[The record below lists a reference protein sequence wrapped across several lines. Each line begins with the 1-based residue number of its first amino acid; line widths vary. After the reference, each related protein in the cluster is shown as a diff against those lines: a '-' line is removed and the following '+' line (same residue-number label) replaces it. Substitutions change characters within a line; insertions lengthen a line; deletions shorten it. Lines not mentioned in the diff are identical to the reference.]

1 MPLQRIK
8 IWLFR
13 TVLASALAA
22 PLANVRAQKIA
33 NSLPVPPPCTILHAH
48 LTANSSAVRH
58 NKNVQ
63 IDTQRIQH
71 ALSLCNPG
79 QAVVL
84 RPYGVKNAFLSAP
97 LMLPRGVTLF
107 LDTGTT
113 LFASRNPRDYD
124 VSPFSCGAPRNR
136 TVQCKPF
143 LFSYQAAYSGI
154 LGTGTIDGQGGT
166 RLNRAQ
172 RSWWQLQRSAEKE
185 GGASSTP
192 DLISTYESQGFRV
205 LGVTLRNAAGAHLAI
220 YKTIDFNASYLHIDS
235 PEDSAAGP
243 GILLSNAHDAT
254 VGNTWIQTPS
264 VAITLRASILGSTSY
279 VDLHHL
285 NIEGGQGISIGDPQY
300 GKIEN
305 LQIKDVT
312 LRNAGT
318 GLTMQLTG
326 ADGKGIHNVLLQDIC
341 MQHVAASMRLLD
353 ANGHAI
359 PSIPGA
365 NAVQFD
371 DVSIAGLGTLTGHGP
386 ERDAAQK
393 CTRQPSTNAIG
404 KAVFAPLPSSVA
416 KPGTLR
422 SLVVAQDSTGNF
434 RSIQQA
440 IDALPDSG
448 GSIAIRPGIYRE
460 VVTVRKPHVFLQG
473 DPADPNAVTIV
484 FNNGAA
490 HSGGTFNSATV
501 FVEADDV
508 SLDDLTIT
516 NDLGYGKG
524 QAVAL
529 AVTGDRDVF
538 RWVRIHGHQDTLFA
552 ASKYCYGDYGP
563 CIPARQYFSH
573 CFIDGNVDFIFG
585 DSVAVFDHCE
595 LHGNAKGNV
604 MFTAQ
609 SKHYAE
615 QESGYVFDHCKLTAA
630 PRTRGI
636 VSLGRPWRPYATVVY
651 LHTRM
656 DANIFPQGWKEWP
669 RFGEPS
675 LPTAFFAEF
684 DSTGLGADPA
694 AREPYSHQLTAAEA
708 THFSPARFLAG
719 KDGWNPTTK

>member
-1 MPLQRIK
+1 MPSQCMK

-13 TVLASALAA
+13 AALTSALAV
-22 PLANVRAQKIA
+22 PLATLRAQKIA
-33 NSLPVPPPCTILHAH
+33 GPLPVPPPCATLKAR
-48 LTANSSAVRH
+48 LTATGLSVRR
-58 NKNVQ
+58 NIDVQ
-63 IDTQRIQH
+63 IDTRRIQH
-71 ALSLCNPG
+71 ALNLCNPG

-84 RPYGVKNAFLSAP
+84 RSYGAKDSFLSAP
-97 LMLPRGVTLF
+97 LLLPRGVTLF
-107 LDTGTT
+107 LDAGTT
-113 LFASRNPRDYD
+113 LFSSRNPRDYD
-124 VSPFSCGAPRNR
+124 VSPSSCGAARND

-166 RLNRAQ
+166 PLGPTQ
-172 RSWWQLQRSAEKE
+172 RSWWQRQRSAKKT
-185 GGASSTP
+185 GGASSVP

-205 LGVTLRNAAGAHLAI
+205 LGVTLHNAAGTHLAI
-220 YKTIDFNASYLHIDS
+220 HKTIDFRAAYIRIDTQENS
-235 PEDSAAGP
+235 SSGP
-243 GILLSNAHDAT
+243 GILLSNVHGAT
-254 VGNTWIQTPS
+254 VDHTWIQTPS
-264 VAITLRASILGSTSY
+264 AAISLRASILGSTSY
-279 VDLHHL
+279 VDLHGLH
-285 NIEGGQGISIGDPQY
+285 IEGGQGISIGDPQY
-300 GKIEN
+300 GKIDN
-305 LQIKDVT
+305 LQVKDVT
-312 LRNAGT
+312 LRDAGV
-318 GLTMQLTG
+318 GLTLQLAG
-326 ADGKGIHNVLLQDIC
+326 ADGKGMHNVLLQDIC
-341 MQHVAASMRLLD
+341 MQHVAAPMRLID
-353 ANGHAI
+353 ENGQAVPPI
-359 PSIPGA
+359 PAA
-365 NAVQFD
+365 NAVQFKN
-371 DVSIAGLGTLTGHGP
+371 VSIAGQGVLTDHGL
-386 ERDAAQK
+386 ERGATKNCSGQVPYRAASR
-393 CTRQPSTNAIG
+393 T
-404 KAVFAPLPSSVA
+404 VFAPIPRIAA
-416 KPGTLR
+416 KPGTQR
-422 SLVVAQDSTGNF
+422 SLVVAQDGTGNF

-460 VVTVRKPHVFLQG
+460 VVTIRKPHVFLHG
-473 DPADPNAVTIV
+473 DPTDPDAITIV

-508 SLDDLTIT
+508 SLDHLTIT

-595 LHGNAKGNV
+595 LHGNVEGNV

-609 SKHYAE
+609 DKHYAR
-615 QESGYVFDHCKLTAA
+615 QESGYVFDHCTLTAA
-630 PRTRGI
+630 PRARGI

-684 DSTGLGADPA
+684 DSTGPGANPA

-708 THFSPARFLAG
+708 ARFSPIRFLAG
-719 KDGWNPTTK
+719 MDGWDPVAK